1 MSLSLSLSL
10 SSVTSRQFV
19 IFRARN
25 EFLRGEKERRGNNG
39 LTVGARLMALKV
51 RTWVNYSVAVKTTY
65 LYAFVIVFGWS
76 SGPGMKGER
85 GNEIIALSN

>member
-1 MSLSLSLSL
+1 
-10 SSVTSRQFV
+10 
-19 IFRARN
+19 
-25 EFLRGEKERRGNNG
+25 
-39 LTVGARLMALKV
+39 MALKV